1 MMAINM
7 LIQRVSDE
15 ADVFLESRSGE
26 TASLVRNALVSVK
39 FIKSSVK

>member
-7 LIQRVSDE
+7 LIPRISDE

-26 TASLVRNALVSVK
+26 TASLVRNALVSGK
-39 FIKSSVK
+39 FFKSRME